1 LKGGKLPLFIKE
13 IIWHLKATKKT
24 KGKSDKITV
33 KSAIGQ
39 SSQNNNARQSRLNFR
54 LAPNVKERVARAAAL
69 SGQDLTEFAVAT
81 LSEKADL
88 VIERHDNLL
97 LGSDE
102 HDFFLKALSESG
114 IAEPSERSRAAA
126 EKYRQGIRKG
136 VRHNLAD

>member
-1 LKGGKLPLFIKE
+1 MPTE
-13 IIWHLKATKKT
+13 TTKKPR
-24 KGKSDKITV
+24 GKSDKTTIRAAT
-33 KSAIGQ
+33 GQ
-39 SSQNNNARQSRLNFR
+39 SSRNNSAGQSRLNFR

-97 LGSDE
+97 LGSVE
-102 HDFFLKALSESG
+102 HDFFLQALAEPST
-114 IAEPSERSRAAA
+114 AEPSERSRAAA

-136 VRHNLAD
+136 VRYNLAD